1 METSSGRIY
10 EFNLI
15 ELIKLGMLIYSL
27 ISLVGSKVG
36 EFRKL
41 V

>member
-1 METSSGRIY
+1 MRL
-10 EFNLI
+10 NLI
-15 ELIKLGMLIYSL
+15 ELIKLGMLIFSL

-36 EFRKL
+36 EFRVL

>member
-1 METSSGRIY
+1 MKTSSGRIY
-10 EFNLI
+10 ETQLI
-15 ELIKLGMLIYSL
+15 ELIKLGMLIFLL

-36 EFRKL
+36 EFRML